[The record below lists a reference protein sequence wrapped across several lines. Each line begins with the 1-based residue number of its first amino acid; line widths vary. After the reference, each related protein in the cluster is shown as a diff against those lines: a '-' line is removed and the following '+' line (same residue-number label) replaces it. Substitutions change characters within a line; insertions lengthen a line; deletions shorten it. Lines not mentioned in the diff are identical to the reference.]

1 MVDCVLTDVLIGLL
15 AISSRS
21 GVGADFLHLVRDID
35 PGEPS
40 NMSSLLA
47 LWFRVRAWFRIR
59 AWFGVKTSV

>member
-1 MVDCVLTDVLIGLL
+1 MLTDVLIVLL

-35 PGEPS
+35 PGDPS

-47 LWFRVRAWFRIR
+47 LWFRVRAWFGIR
-59 AWFGVKTSV
+59 A